1 MAKETYYKAKETY
14 RHAGIPEECA
24 CVKEDPV
31 TCKKRPID
39 TAKETYALS
48 MTLQVLMNVVIAVL
62 LDNFITSVTHAKE
75 LEIEIEEHERSV

>member
-14 RHAGIPEECA
+14 RHTGIPEECA

-39 TAKETYALS
+39 TAKEACSYGKRGLFRVAYLRYA
-48 MTLQVLMNVVIAVL
+48 IAM
-62 LDNFITSVTHAKE
+62 
-75 LEIEIEEHERSV
+75 R